1 MSSEFT
7 FLFIDNANYGSC
19 VMEQI
24 KHEYPEIQKNLNKRD
39 STFNL
44 YKRPDIIN
52 RYIDI
57 YLYILFYF
65 NEQGIPLNNMF
76 FFRDCNHSS
85 NWRRKLIEVYKEGKS
100 RFADKTTFQLFDEKD
115 MLVKKYEETNLTLFQ
130 KWDIEDKLD
139 EIKLRFKE
147 NEKFIHDLASIE
159 RCIHFFLNDNVC
171 HLSERSCCEA
181 DEQMYIFAMYLL
193 KKYPNAKIKIVSND
207 TDMYQCVSNNTF
219 IHDLMKTIST
229 QDETQFRTMPY
240 SENGLD
246 QIDILK
252 ITRVQG
258 EYFHFKSIKE
268 CYRQSILDQIIIHKV
283 CCGKKNDNLPDPS
296 SNYQKLDWFGTIK
309 PDIYKSTHI
318 QKDKIIEECSRSSTF
333 AKKIK
338 HNIIC
343 SSFQYIPI
351 DVAEKVIA
359 DIEKMIERSTLRDG
373 GFKPIFYD
381 NNREINMST
390 FIQILPRLR
399 CTVLNWL
406 DESYTKRIVES
417 LISITTKYIGRD
429 IMSERF
435 MDDTYFS
442 YLQQK
447 SIDFLHPFLHLLKDC
462 KYKWIEKYLR
472 LYVCEVPYVCYI
484 TEYAISDIYLPFKH
498 FIRKSYIGEQDILQ
512 TYVQVCA
519 YRWLLLLTPP
529 LI

>member
-1 MSSEFT
+1 MSSELT
-7 FLFIDNANYGSC
+7 FLFIDNANFGSC

-76 FFRDCNHSS
+76 FFRDCNHSA

-115 MLVKKYEETNLTLFQ
+115 SLVKKYENPNITLFE
-130 KWDIEDKLD
+130 KWEIEDNLD
-139 EIKLRFKE
+139 QIKLRFKE

-171 HLSERSCCEA
+171 HLSERSHCEA
-181 DEQMYIFAMYLL
+181 DEQMYIFAMYIL
-193 KKYPNAKIKIVSND
+193 KKYPQAKIKIVSND
-207 TDMYQCVSNNTF
+207 TDMYQCISNNTF

-229 QDETQFRTMPY
+229 QDETQFRTIPY
-240 SENGLD
+240 CENALE

-283 CCGKKNDNLPDPS
+283 FCGKKNDNLPDPS
-296 SNYQKLDWFGTIK
+296 TPNQKLEWFGTLK
-309 PDIYKSTHI
+309 PDIYKHTHI
-318 QKDKIIEECSRSSTF
+318 QKDKMLEECKRNKDF
-333 AKKIK
+333 AQKIK

-343 SSFQYIPI
+343 SSFQYIPMDI
-351 DVAEKVIA
+351 VERVIKDAEKM
-359 DIEKMIERSTLRDG
+359 EERCIQRDG
-373 GFKPIFYD
+373 GFKPAFYD
-381 NNREINMST
+381 NCKEITMST
-390 FIQILPRLR
+390 FIHILPRLR
-399 CTVLNWL
+399 ITVLNWL
-406 DESYTKRIVES
+406 EESYTRRIIEH
-417 LISITTKYIGRD
+417 LISITVKYIGRD
-429 IMSERF
+429 IITERF
-435 MDDTYFS
+435 MSDTYFS
-442 YLQQK
+442 YLQHK
-447 SIDFLHPFLHLLKDC
+447 ALEYLNPFFPILKEC
-462 KYKWIEKYLR
+462 NYRWIEKYLHI
-472 LYVCEVPYVCYI
+472 YVCEIPYVCTL
-484 TEYAISDIYLPFKH
+484 TEHSISDVYLPFKH
-498 FIRKSYIGEQDILQ
+498 FIRKSYIGEIDIVQ
-512 TYVQVCA
+512 TYTQICAVQ
-519 YRWLLLLTPP
+519 WLAILYPVR
-529 LI
+529 

>member
-1 MSSEFT
+1 MTTELT

-24 KHEYPEIQKNLNKRD
+24 KHEYPEIQRNLTKRD
-39 STFNL
+39 PSFNL
-44 YKRPDIIN
+44 YERPDIIN

-65 NEQGIPLNNMF
+65 NEQGIPLTNMF
-76 FFRDCNHSS
+76 FFRDCNHSA

-115 MLVKKYEETNLTLFQ
+115 VLVKRYEDVNLTLFE
-130 KWDIEDKLD
+130 KWEIEDKLD
-139 EIKLRFKE
+139 DIRLRFRE

-181 DEQMYIFAMYLL
+181 DEQMYISAMYLL

-229 QDETQFRTMPY
+229 QEDKQFRTLPY

-268 CYRQSILDQIIIHKV
+268 YYRQSILDQIIIHKV

-296 SNYQKLDWFGTIK
+296 TTTQKIDWFGSIK
-309 PDIYKSTHI
+309 PDIYKHTDI
-318 QKDKIIEECSRSSTF
+318 RKEKILEECRKNSSF
-333 AKKIK
+333 SQKIK

-343 SSFQYIPI
+343 SSFQYIPM
-351 DVAEKVIA
+351 DVVERVIK
-359 DIEKMIERSTLRDG
+359 DVEKMEERCMQRDG
-373 GFKPIFYD
+373 GFKPNFYD
-381 NNREINMST
+381 NVRLINMST

-399 CTVLNWL
+399 ETVLNWL
-406 DESYTKRIVES
+406 EESYTRRIVEY

-429 IMSERF
+429 IAREIYME
-435 MDDTYFS
+435 DTYFS
-442 YLQQK
+442 YLQNK
-447 SIDFLHPFLHLLKDC
+447 AIEYLHPFLSLLRVC
-462 KYKWIEKYLR
+462 KYKWIEKYVH
-472 LYVCEVPYVCYI
+472 LYVCEIPCVYQH
-484 TEYAISDIYLPFKH
+484 TEYSVTDVYLPFKH
-498 FIRKSYIGEQDILQ
+498 FIRKTYLGEQDLLQ
-512 TYVQVCA
+512 TYVKICA
-519 YRWLLLLTPP
+519 YRWLAVLQNSVY
-529 LI
+529 